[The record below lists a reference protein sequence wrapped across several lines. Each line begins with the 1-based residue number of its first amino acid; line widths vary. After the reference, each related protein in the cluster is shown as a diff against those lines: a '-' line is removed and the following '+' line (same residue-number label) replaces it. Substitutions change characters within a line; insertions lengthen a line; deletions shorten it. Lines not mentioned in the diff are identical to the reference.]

1 MSYFRE
7 LPNFEY
13 IANFPNQ
20 SFNDD
25 YVVAKNIFK
34 RAKLRTDIANAVTAF
49 EYYQIIDNERPD
61 QVAAKVYDNADLD
74 WVILTTN
81 NITNIN
87 QDWPLDNNSFYKYL
101 IDKYG
106 SEEELGKTHHWET
119 VEYRDEYGRVVV
131 PGGLE
136 VDPAT
141 DLTFPTPEGQFNS
154 YYITEFPNNNTN
166 YRITINLNQYI
177 PIYKEDEETSKAIIS
192 NISKDFST
200 LKVEGRG
207 NEIDVN
213 IVNILDTWP
222 NSWGGETTII
232 GRNENTKV
240 QVNDITLDTDIV
252 LNPDLYEIVGEE
264 IDGSIVPTFKF
275 KLQN

>member
-34 RAKLRTDIANAVTAF
+34 RAKIRTDIANAVTAF

-106 SEEELGKTHHWET
+106 SEEELGKPHHWET
-119 VEYRDEYGRVVV
+119 VEFKDEYGRVVV
-131 PGGLE
+131 PGGLQ
-136 VDPAT
+136 VDPSKT
-141 DLTFPTPEGQFNS
+141 LSVTTSEGQND
-154 YYITEFPNNNTN
+154 YILSEFPNQTTN
-166 YRITINLNQYI
+166 YSITINLNQYL
-177 PIYKEDEETSKAIIS
+177 PAYGKTETTQAIVK
-192 NISKDFST
+192 NINYNSST
-200 LKVEGRG
+200 LKISGRQDK
-207 NEIDVN
+207 ID
-213 IVNILDTWP
+213 IGITNILDTWP
-222 NSWGGETTII
+222 ASWGGNTTIK
-232 GRNENTKV
+232 GRSQNTKI
-240 QVNDITLDTDIV
+240 QVLDIVFENDIV
-252 LNPDLYEIVGEE
+252 LDPLLYEIVGEE
-264 IDGSIVPTFKF
+264 INGEIVPVFKF
-275 KLQN
+275 KQQI

>member
-34 RAKLRTDIANAVTAF
+34 RAKLRTDIANAVNVF

-74 WVILTTN
+74 WVILITN

-87 QDWPLDNNSFYKYL
+87 QQWPLDNNSFYKYL

-119 VEYRDEYGRVVV
+119 VEFKDEYGRVVV
-131 PGGLE
+131 PGGYQ
-136 VDPAT
+136 VDPAKALSVT
-141 DLTFPTPEGQFNS
+141 TIQGQGDYTLS
-154 YYITEFPNNNTN
+154 EFPNSNTQN
-166 YRITINLNQYI
+166 AITINLNQYV
-177 PIYKEDEETSKAIIS
+177 PVYRNNTETTQAIV
-192 NISKDFST
+192 KDIGLNSSI
-200 LKVEGRG
+200 LKIDGRQ
-207 NEIDVN
+207 NKIDIGITN
-213 IVNILDTWP
+213 TLDTWP
-222 NSWGGETTII
+222 NSWGGKTTVK
-232 GRNENTKV
+232 GRNENTTV
-240 QVNDITLDTDIV
+240 QVLDITFENDIV
-252 LNPDLYEIVGEE
+252 LDPSLYEVVGKEVNGE
-264 IDGSIVPTFKF
+264 IVPTFKF
-275 KLQN
+275 KPQN

>member
-34 RAKLRTDIANAVTAF
+34 RAKLRSDIANAVTAF
-49 EYYQIIDNERPD
+49 NYYQIVDNERPD
-61 QVAAKVYDNADLD
+61 QVAAKVYDNPELD

-106 SEEELGKTHHWET
+106 SDEELAKTHHWET
-119 VEYRDEYGRVVV
+119 VEFRDEYGRVVV
-131 PGGLE
+131 PGGYQ
-136 VDPAT
+136 VDPQKALSVT
-141 DLTFPTPEGQFNS
+141 TSEGQND
-154 YYITEFPNNNTN
+154 YILSEFPNENTN
-166 YRITINLNQYI
+166 YSITINLNQYL
-177 PIYKEDEETSKAIIS
+177 PVYNGETETAQAIV
-192 NISKDFST
+192 KDIELNSST
-200 LKVEGRG
+200 LKVAGRQ
-207 NEIDVN
+207 NKID
-213 IVNILDTWP
+213 ISITNILDTWP
-222 NSWGGETTII
+222 NSWGGNTTIKARSQNI
-232 GRNENTKV
+232 KIQVLDIAFENE
-240 QVNDITLDTDIV
+240 IV
-252 LNPDLYEIVGEE
+252 LNPLLYEIVGEE
-264 IDGSIVPTFKF
+264 VNGEIVPVFKF
-275 KLQN
+275 RQQI

>member
-34 RAKLRTDIANAVTAF
+34 RAKLRSDIANAVTAF
-49 EYYQIIDNERPD
+49 NYYQIIDNERPD

-106 SEEELGKTHHWET
+106 SDEELGKTHHWET
-119 VEYRDEYGRVVV
+119 VEFKDEYGRVVV
-131 PGGLE
+131 PGGYQ
-136 VDPAT
+136 VDPAKAPSVT
-141 DLTFPTPEGQFNS
+141 TSEGQND
-154 YYITEFPNNNTN
+154 YILSEFPNENTN
-166 YRITINLNQYI
+166 YSITINLNQYL
-177 PIYKEDEETSKAIIS
+177 PVYNGETETAQAII
-192 NISKDFST
+192 KDIDLNSST
-200 LKVEGRG
+200 LKVAGRQ
-207 NEIDVN
+207 NKID
-213 IVNILDTWP
+213 ISITNILDNWP
-222 NSWGGETTII
+222 TSWGGNTTIK
-232 GRNENTKV
+232 GRSQNTKI
-240 QVNDITLDTDIV
+240 QVLDIAFENDII
-252 LNPDLYEIVGEE
+252 LNPLLYEIVGEE
-264 IDGSIVPTFKF
+264 VNGEIVPVFKF
-275 KLQN
+275 RQQI

>member
-34 RAKLRTDIANAVTAF
+34 RAKIRTDIANAVTAF

-106 SEEELGKTHHWET
+106 SEEELGKPHHWET
-119 VEYRDEYGRVVV
+119 VEFKDEYGRVVV
-131 PGGLE
+131 PGGLQ
-136 VDPAT
+136 VDPSKT
-141 DLTFPTPEGQFNS
+141 LSVTTSEGQND
-154 YYITEFPNNNTN
+154 YILSEFPNQTTN
-166 YRITINLNQYI
+166 YSITINLNQYL
-177 PIYKEDEETSKAIIS
+177 PAYGKTETTQAIVK
-192 NISKDFST
+192 NINYNSST
-200 LKVEGRG
+200 LKISGRQDK
-207 NEIDVN
+207 ID
-213 IVNILDTWP
+213 IGITNILDTWP
-222 NSWGGETTII
+222 ASWGGNTTIK
-232 GRNENTKV
+232 GRSQNTKI
-240 QVNDITLDTDIV
+240 QVLDIVFENDIV
-252 LNPDLYEIVGEE
+252 LDPLLYEIVGEE
-264 IDGSIVPTFKF
+264 INGEIVPVFKF
-275 KLQN
+275 KPQI

>member
-34 RAKLRTDIANAVTAF
+34 RAKLRSDIANAVTAF
-49 EYYQIIDNERPD
+49 NYYQIIDNERPD
-61 QVAAKVYDNADLD
+61 QVAAKVYDNAELD

-106 SEEELGKTHHWET
+106 SDEELGKTHHWET
-119 VEYRDEYGRVVV
+119 VEFKDEYGRVVV
-131 PGGLE
+131 PGGYQ
-136 VDPAT
+136 VDPAKALSVT
-141 DLTFPTPEGQFNS
+141 TSEGQND
-154 YYITEFPNNNTN
+154 YILSEFPNENTN
-166 YRITINLNQYI
+166 YSITINLNQYL
-177 PIYKEDEETSKAIIS
+177 PVYNGETETAQAII
-192 NISKDFST
+192 KDIDLNSST
-200 LKVEGRG
+200 LKVAGRQ
-207 NEIDVN
+207 NKIDISVT
-213 IVNILDTWP
+213 NILDNWP
-222 NSWGGETTII
+222 TSWGGNTTIK
-232 GRNENTKV
+232 GRSQNTKI
-240 QVNDITLDTDIV
+240 QVLDIAFENDII
-252 LNPDLYEIVGEE
+252 LNPLLYEIVGEE
-264 IDGSIVPTFKF
+264 VNGEIVPVFKF
-275 KLQN
+275 RQQI

>member
-34 RAKLRTDIANAVTAF
+34 RAKIRTDIANAVTAF

-106 SEEELGKTHHWET
+106 SDEELTKTHHWET
-119 VEYRDEYGRVVV
+119 VEFKDEYGRVVI
-131 PGGLE
+131 PGGYQ
-136 VDPAT
+136 VDPGKALSVST
-141 DLTFPTPEGQFNS
+141 GPGQFNS
-154 YYITEFPNNNTN
+154 YNLTEFPNENTN
-166 YRITINLNQYI
+166 YAITINLNQYL
-177 PIYKEDEETSKAIIS
+177 PVYNGKTETTQAIVK
-192 NISKDFST
+192 NINYNSST
-200 LKVEGRG
+200 LKISGRQDK
-207 NEIDVN
+207 ID
-213 IVNILDTWP
+213 ISITNILDTWP
-222 NSWGGETTII
+222 TSWGGNTTIK
-232 GRNENTKV
+232 GRNENTKI
-240 QVNDITLDTDIV
+240 QVLDIVFENDIV
-252 LNPDLYEIVGEE
+252 LDPLLYEIVGEE
-264 IDGSIVPTFKF
+264 INGEIVPVFKF
-275 KLQN
+275 KQQI

>member
-20 SFNDD
+20 SFNTD
-25 YVVAKNIFK
+25 YVVTKNIFK
-34 RAKLRTDIANAVTAF
+34 RAKLRTDIANAITAF
-49 EYYQIIDNERPD
+49 EYYQIVDNERPD

-119 VEYRDEYGRVVV
+119 VEFKDEYGRIVV
-131 PGGLE
+131 PGGYQ
-136 VDPAT
+136 VDPAKSLSVT
-141 DLTFPTPEGQFNS
+141 TFEGANE
-154 YYITEFPNNNTN
+154 YTLTEFPNENTN
-166 YRITINLNQYI
+166 YNITINLNQYVPVYNSGI
-177 PIYKEDEETSKAIIS
+177 ETTQAIVTDITT
-192 NISKDFST
+192 DFST
-200 LKVEGRG
+200 LNIGGR
-207 NEIDVN
+207 EDTID
-213 IVNILDTWP
+213 ISITNILSDWP
-222 NSWGGETTII
+222 ASWGGFTRIV
-232 GRNENTKV
+232 GRNENTTI
-240 QVNDITLDTDIV
+240 QVLDIV
-252 LNPDLYEIVGEE
+252 FENDVVLSPLLYEIVGEE
-264 IDGSIVPTFKF
+264 VNGEIVPIFKF
-275 KLQN
+275 RLQN

>member
-20 SFNDD
+20 SFNTD
-25 YVVAKNIFK
+25 YVVTKNIFK
-34 RAKLRTDIANAVTAF
+34 RAKLRTDIANAITAF

-106 SEEELGKTHHWET
+106 SDEELGKTHHWET
-119 VEYRDEYGRVVV
+119 VEFKDEYGRVVV
-131 PGGLE
+131 PGGYQ
-136 VDPAT
+136 VDPGKT
-141 DLTFPTPEGQFNS
+141 LSFTTSTGQNDYTLS
-154 YYITEFPNNNTN
+154 EFPNENKN
-166 YRITINLNQYI
+166 YSITINLNQYLPVYNNGI
-177 PIYKEDEETSKAIIS
+177 ETTQAII
-192 NISKDFST
+192 KDIDLNSST
-200 LKVEGRG
+200 LKVAGRQ
-207 NEIDVN
+207 NKIDIN
-213 IVNILDTWP
+213 ITNILDAWP
-222 NSWGGETTII
+222 NSWGGSTII
-232 GRNENTKV
+232 KRRTGNTTV
-240 QVNDITLDTDIV
+240 QVLDIIFENDIV
-252 LNPDLYEIVGEE
+252 LNPLLYEIVGEE
-264 IDGSIVPTFKF
+264 VDGVIVPTFKF
-275 KLQN
+275 KPQN

>member
-34 RAKLRTDIANAVTAF
+34 RAKIRTDIANAVTAF

-106 SEEELGKTHHWET
+106 SEEELGKVHHYET
-119 VEYRDEYGRVVV
+119 VEFKDEYGRVIV
-131 PGGLE
+131 PGGYQ
-136 VDPAT
+136 VDPGKALSVST
-141 DLTFPTPEGQFNS
+141 GPGQFNS
-154 YYITEFPNNNTN
+154 YNLTEFPNENTN
-166 YRITINLNQYI
+166 YAITINLNQYL
-177 PIYKEDEETSKAIIS
+177 PVYNGETESTQAIIK
-192 NISKDFST
+192 NINYNSST
-200 LKVEGRG
+200 LKISGRQDK
-207 NEIDVN
+207 ID
-213 IVNILDTWP
+213 ISITNILDTWP
-222 NSWGGETTII
+222 TSWGGNTTIK
-232 GRNENTKV
+232 GRNENTKI
-240 QVNDITLDTDIV
+240 QVLDIVFENDIV
-252 LNPDLYEIVGEE
+252 LDPLLYEIVGEE
-264 IDGSIVPTFKF
+264 INGEIVPVFKY
-275 KLQN
+275 KPQI

>member
-34 RAKLRTDIANAVTAF
+34 RAKLRSDIANAVTAF
-49 EYYQIIDNERPD
+49 NYYQIVDNERPD
-61 QVAAKVYDNADLD
+61 QVAAKVYDNPELD

-106 SEEELGKTHHWET
+106 SDEELAKTHHWET
-119 VEYRDEYGRVVV
+119 VEFRDEYGRVVV
-131 PGGLE
+131 PGGYQ
-136 VDPAT
+136 VDPQKALSVT
-141 DLTFPTPEGQFNS
+141 TSEGQND
-154 YYITEFPNNNTN
+154 YILSEFPNENTN
-166 YRITINLNQYI
+166 YSITINLNQYL
-177 PIYKEDEETSKAIIS
+177 PVYNGETETAQAIV
-192 NISKDFST
+192 KDIELNSST
-200 LKVEGRG
+200 LKVAGRQ
-207 NEIDVN
+207 NKID
-213 IVNILDTWP
+213 ISITNILDTWP
-222 NSWGGETTII
+222 NSWGGNTTIKARSQNI
-232 GRNENTKV
+232 KIQVLDIAFEN
-240 QVNDITLDTDIV
+240 DIV
-252 LNPDLYEIVGEE
+252 LDPLLYEIVGEE
-264 IDGSIVPTFKF
+264 VNGEIVPVFKF
-275 KLQN
+275 RQQI